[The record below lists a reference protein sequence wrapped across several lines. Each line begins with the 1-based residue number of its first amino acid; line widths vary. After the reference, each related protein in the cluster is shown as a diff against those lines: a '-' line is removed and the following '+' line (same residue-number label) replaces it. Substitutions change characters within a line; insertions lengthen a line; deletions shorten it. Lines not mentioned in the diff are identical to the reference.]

1 MSRQASLT
9 VRWCGSGAA
18 LFIQGR
24 TSPTND
30 CHRASEVCR
39 RTQSSP
45 DKYVPDQNQRTAP
58 QAHPLILVAIR
69 PQQPRN
75 GSSRRI

>member
-30 CHRASEVCR
+30 CHRVAEVCR
-39 RTQSSP
+39 KTQSSP

-58 QAHPLILVAIR
+58 
-69 PQQPRN
+69 
-75 GSSRRI
+75 